1 MIRTTG
7 AEWELFDE
15 VVFATHS
22 NDTLRLLSDATPS
35 ERAALAAVRYQPNQ
49 AILHADPSQMP
60 RSRRAW
66 SSWNYA
72 EPAGPRPDRID
83 LTSWMNSLQPIPKDD
98 PLFVTL
104 NPNRPIREELIHAVK
119 TFHQP
124 VYDQAAL
131 DAQAALRA
139 MNGRSGTW
147 FCGAWMR
154 NGFHEDGFASAADV
168 AEAIRSRQL
177 TREAA

>member
-98 PLFVTL
+98 PLFVTH

-119 TFHQP
+119 TFHHS

-147 FCGAWMR
+147 FCGAWMG